1 MNKEMTGLR
10 FDSAKPSPLQFLKDV
25 MKTPEG
31 NDFLMKL
38 HLQEQSSEVVLT
50 PKQFQALEIT
60 ADEFLEFLED
70 FKPALMEVARQVK
83 YGAVVKGYGKRN
95 WLGGMLHSR
104 VIDSTLRHMFKLIF
118 HSHKND
124 KESGS
129 LHATAAAWGSL
140 AYLTYIKSDLGKND
154 L

>member
-1 MNKEMTGLR
+1 MNQELTGLR
-10 FDSAKPSPLQFLKDV
+10 FDSNKPSPIEFFQEI
-25 MKTPEG
+25 MKTPLG
-31 NDFLMKL
+31 DAFLESLFIK
-38 HLQEQSSEVVLT
+38 EESATPVLT
-50 PKQFQALEIT
+50 PAEFQNLTVT
-60 ADEFLEFLED
+60 AEEFLEFLED

-104 VIDSTLRHMFKLIF
+104 VVDSTVRHMLKFIF
-118 HSHKND
+118 LKDKHD

-140 AYLTYIKSDLGKND
+140 AYLTYIKSDLGQDD

>member
-10 FDSAKPSPLQFLKDV
+10 FDDSKPSPLQFLTEAID
-25 MKTPEG
+25 TPQG
-31 NDFLMKL
+31 KDFLRRL
-38 HLQEQSSEVVLT
+38 DEQEESSKVFLSPEE
-50 PKQFQALEIT
+50 FQALEPT

-70 FKPALMEVARQVK
+70 FKPALMEVAKQVK

-104 VIDSTLRHMFKLIF
+104 VIDSTLRHMLKLIF
-118 HSHKND
+118 NNNKHD

-129 LHATAAAWGSL
+129 LHATAAAWGAL
-140 AYLTYIKSDLGKND
+140 AYLTYVKSGLGKDD